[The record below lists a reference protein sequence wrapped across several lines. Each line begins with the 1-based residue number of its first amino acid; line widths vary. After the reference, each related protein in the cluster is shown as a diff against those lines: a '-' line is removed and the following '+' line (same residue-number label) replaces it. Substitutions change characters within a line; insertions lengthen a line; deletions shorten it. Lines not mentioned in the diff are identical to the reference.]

1 MDILD
6 ILLRN
11 EIPEDDIKEY
21 KIKRLSELYKADVII
36 KLKPLTYSKI
46 MEIKETG
53 NDMQIHIILG
63 GDCEGLFKNKE
74 LMEKYS
80 AATPAELVKKILKPG
95 EINSI
100 SNEILSLSGYNKNMI
115 EVVKKK

>member
-1 MDILD
+1 MLLTKDISTD
-6 ILLRN
+6 EVE
-11 EIPEDDIKEY
+11 EIKINRLEKEFGEDATF
-21 KIKRLSELYKADVII
+21 KIKTLNYNTIEDIRKMDKDIPVHVLLA
-36 KLKPLTYSKI
+36 
-46 MEIKETG
+46 
-53 NDMQIHIILG
+53 
-63 GDCEGLFKNKE
+63 GDAEGIFKNKE